1 MQNDNVIEE
10 KTNVQK
16 AEGISIQSTNEIM
29 YGTNPEEI
37 GQRETEEEERAIVN
51 GSAETNQAPGE
62 QDFIQVMV
70 GDRND
75 IDNVI
80 LDTSAQNEDRR
91 RSTRDSSGSEKR
103 QVQVDQSIGGPPQHL
118 TGCSFNEVNMRSLI
132 MMCRGS
138 TFLKG
143 FHGCEEYS
151 MTEWESGFVPEY
163 PEGCAFVLLCTNG
176 SEILLP
182 FNPDFQVRLTAV
194 GSATCFRSVKRRGD
208 RVEYGV
214 SFMGMKPG
222 SNGKWYKLEAANN
235 ILKEMGVS
243 LSSLPHEIMG
253 EMIRFEKHQI
263 LECLFVAE
271 RRFIRA
277 PKMIMRNSRGSAI
290 CVQLVDVRMD
300 RPPAGYWWFSPE
312 LILTSPRVDEKWFQ
326 MGPLV
331 TAVVYQTHRMG
342 LTCIGPIVQSWN
354 EKDYWGEGDTRGYS
368 KRFRIALSNSFSPG
382 FMYFFNNI
390 VLALPGLS
398 SYRRLHK
405 DNWTI
410 DLLDSLAVLKSAW
423 GDLPERNDQMEILHA
438 LHHTVATPNNPV
450 VMMDIPCYHRIVSDR
465 IQLEGYN
472 YAIGES
478 AEGGILWRTDNTIVN
493 LVHYA
498 LNTDAFGS
506 DFKKREKWIVVHQYL
521 VCVLYRVF
529 LHTSMKVVDRNLDP
543 RLSCVMEVLER
554 GRDCKLAERPKTHID
569 WSIWDPVYTLYSLK
583 FQLGREYRMLID
595 KLLGFFD
602 DLVYSVVQL
611 GDFQY
616 LRSRHLRLMSSKK
629 ERIFKKGKKKYNA
642 NWIAKSYKF
651 GEGDNDLRAPVV
663 YGRKRKKIL

>member
-10 KTNVQK
+10 KANVQ
-16 AEGISIQSTNEIM
+16 EIGDTPIQSFDEIM
-29 YGTNPEEI
+29 HDTGPEKV
-37 GQRETEEEERAIVN
+37 GQWEAGKRNRSVTDGA
-51 GSAETNQAPGE
+51 GETNREFGE
-62 QDFIQVMV
+62 QDFTEVLS
-70 GDRND
+70 DD
-75 IDNVI
+75 CSDSASVI
-80 LDTSAQNEDRR
+80 LGT
-91 RSTRDSSGSEKR
+91 STRSENVR
-103 QVQVDQSIGGPPQHL
+103 RITRNSGGPEGRRVCTEQSNEVSSQHI
-118 TGCSFNEVNMRSLI
+118 TNCSFNEVSMRSLT
-132 MMCRGS
+132 MMCLGS

-163 PEGCAFVLLCTNG
+163 PESSAFVLLCTNG
-176 SEILLP
+176 SEFLLP
-182 FNPDFQVRLTAV
+182 FNPRFQVRLTAV
-194 GSATCFRSVKRRGD
+194 GSATCFRTAKRYGNKI
-208 RVEYGV
+208 EYGV
-214 SFMGMKPG
+214 SFMGLKFG
-222 SNGKWYKLEAANN
+222 SNGKWYKLEAVNN
-235 ILKEMGVS
+235 ILKEMDVP

-263 LECLFVAE
+263 AECLFIAE

-277 PKMIMRNSRGSAI
+277 PKMVMRNSRGSVI
-290 CVQLVDVRMD
+290 CVQMVDVRMD
-300 RPPAGYWWFSPE
+300 SPPAGYWWFSPE
-312 LILTSPRVDEKWFQ
+312 LILTSPRVDGKWFE

-331 TAVVYQTHRMG
+331 TAVIYQTHRMG
-342 LTCIGPIVQSWN
+342 LTCIGPIIQSWH

-368 KRFRIALSNSFSPG
+368 KRFRVALSNSFSPG

-390 VLALPGLS
+390 VLALPGVS

-410 DLLDSLAVLKSAW
+410 NLLDSLVVLKSAW
-423 GDLPERNDQMEILHA
+423 GDLPERNDQMDILHA
-438 LHHTVATPNNPV
+438 LHHTVATPNNSV
-450 VMMDIPCYHRIVSDR
+450 VMMDIPCYHRMVSDQ
-465 IQLEGYN
+465 IQLEGHN
-472 YAIGES
+472 YAIAES
-478 AEGGILWRTDNTIVN
+478 AEGGILWRTDNTIIN

-498 LNTDAFGS
+498 LNTDTFGS
-506 DFKKREKWIVVHQYL
+506 DFKRREKWIVVHQYL

-554 GRDCKLAERPKTHID
+554 GRNCELAKRPKVHTE

-583 FQLGREYRMLID
+583 FQLGSKSRTLVD
-595 KLLGFFD
+595 KLLEFFD

-616 LRSRHLRLMSSKK
+616 LRSRHLRLTLSKK
-629 ERIFKKGKKKYNA
+629 ERIFKRGKKKYNA

-651 GEGDNDLRAPVV
+651 GDSDDDLRTPVV
-663 YGRKRKKIL
+663 YGRKRNKIL